1 MSFTIIKAAI
11 MAAQPTR
18 KGGKLPSDTGDLED
32 LEPAEDGTASLLTM
46 ILTSAGPQVSL
57 PSFVSA

>member
-1 MSFTIIKAAI
+1 